1 MNKLLKFALFCTLS
15 LTMAVGFTA
24 TASAATSGD
33 YTYEVQA
40 DGTAQITGY
49 NGAGGALTIPATVD
63 GIPVTS
69 VGSYIVISLEDTN
82 AALNNTSVTSIT
94 FPDSVTSIGYRAF
107 YYCAGITSVNFG
119 SGLKEVGEQAFR
131 RSPITSLNFPS
142 GLTTIGGGAFD
153 GFKGTTLVIPDSVTT
168 LGTGAFSGTTVE
180 RVTLSKN
187 ITSIEASVFAY
198 CRSLTDIVIPEGVTI
213 IKDRAFYTCD
223 SLVSVSLPSTVQT
236 LSKSAFECCYSL
248 TDINFPDG
256 LTQIKESA
264 FQECGALTAISLPD
278 SITHIDNYAFRYCG
292 GMSDV
297 YYAGSEAQWNAI
309 YMETKWNQGIEQS
322 TIHYN
327 STGATAPVVETPV
340 VTAPVATATAT
351 LSATNLQVNGSAV
364 AAQAYMIDGNNYIK
378 LRDLA
383 TMINGTAKNFE
394 VTWNSDL
401 KSIELQSGTAYTT
414 AGSEMA
420 MDGAQTTTATLST
433 SPIYVDGNLAD
444 LTAYNINDNNYF
456 KLRDVM
462 GLFDVEVGYDNTSN
476 TATLT
481 T

>member
-1 MNKLLKFALFCTLS
+1 MKKLLQFALFCTLA
-15 LTMAVGFTA
+15 LTMAIGFATTA
-24 TASAATSGD
+24 TAATSGD
-33 YTYEVQA
+33 FSYEIQG

-49 NGAGGALTIPATVD
+49 NGAGGAITIPASVD
-63 GIPVTS
+63 GVPVTS

-82 AALNNTSVTSIT
+82 SALNNTSVTSVT

-131 RSPITSLNFPS
+131 RAPITSLDFPS

-153 GFKGTTLVIPDSVTT
+153 GFKGTTIVLPDSVTT

-180 RVTLSKN
+180 SVTLSKN
-187 ITSIEASVFAY
+187 ITTIEASMFAY
-198 CRSLTDIVIPEGVTI
+198 CPLTSIVIPEGVTI
-213 IKDRAFYTCD
+213 IKDRAFYHCAN
-223 SLVSVSLPSTVQT
+223 LVSISVPSTVKT
-236 LSKSAFECCYSL
+236 MSKSAFEGCSTL

-256 LTQIKESA
+256 LAQINECA

-292 GMSDV
+292 SLSDV
-297 YYAGSEAQWNAI
+297 YYTGSESQWNAI
-309 YMETKWNQGIEQS
+309 YTDSKWNGIAQS

-327 STGATAPVVETPV
+327 SAGTTTPVVETPV
-340 VTAPVATATAT
+340 ATAPVATATAT
-351 LSATNLQVNGSAV
+351 LSATNLQVNGTPVAV
-364 AAQAYMIDGNNYIK
+364 QAYMIDGNNYIK

-383 TMINGTAKNFE
+383 AMINGTAKNFE

-401 KSIELQSGTAYTT
+401 KSIELQSTTAYTM
-414 AGSEMA
+414 AGSELA
-420 MDGAQTTTATLST
+420 MDGANSVSATLST
-433 SPIYVDGNLAD
+433 SPIYVDGSLVD
-444 LTAYNINDNNYF
+444 LTAYNISDNNYF

-462 GLFDVEVGYDNTSN
+462 GLFDVAVGYDSASN